1 MAVDLTYHVRKNNL
15 VPIIITICMGVSI
28 SVISIFAGGVATQI
42 GGGDQGIGNAL
53 IIALMFLIPGIVGG
67 GFILYLVKSDR
78 ENILEKMIMG
88 IFLFTST
95 LIIFLVLYDV
105 LVIFRADTL
114 FIILIII
121 IACIVGVYLSRSLS
135 SENDLRKNI
144 AILALGS
151 LLGAF
156 LGIYIPLWTTIIML
170 ALYSVYD
177 IWAVKKG
184 TIKKIFDHYDEKYNI
199 DSENESSTSNE
210 DKILEFEIG
219 LGDLVFYTMFST
231 SVFYSVFWIGSDYL
245 VIFLTKFYQNNYILG
260 LISSLIPFIL
270 VTVSVIV
277 GAKITFYLLLKSK
290 MLPGLPISIGL
301 GIASFLLCTLVY
313 IFL

>member
-1 MAVDLTYHVRKNNL
+1 
-15 VPIIITICMGVSI
+15 MGVSI
-28 SVISIFAGGVATQI
+28 SIVSIFAGGVTTQI

-53 IIALMFLIPGIVGG
+53 IVALMFLIPGIVGG

-105 LVIFRADTL
+105 LVIFRADIL
-114 FIILIII
+114 FVILIIVL
-121 IACIVGVYLSRSLS
+121 ACLAGVYLSRSLS
-135 SENDLRKNI
+135 SESDNRKNI
-144 AILALGS
+144 SILLLGS

-199 DSENESSTSNE
+199 DTQAESSTSN
-210 DKILEFEIG
+210 DGKILEFEIG

-231 SVFYSVFWIGSDYL
+231 SVFYSVFWIRSDYL
-245 VIFLTKFYQNNYILG
+245 VIFLTKFYQSNYVIG

-277 GAKITFYLLLKSK
+277 GAKITFQLLLKNK

-313 IFL
+313 MFL